1 MNIACD
7 IPACAA
13 SQNVMDEKG
22 KRFAIFDPTYV
33 APGERPWQEQG
44 RENVRYRA
52 THYPARLLSKA
63 IRQAAARDPAL
74 EWDAT
79 ARTYRLRRN
88 TTPSPS
94 PATPPQATPS
104 DERP

>member
-1 MNIACD
+1 MNAACD

-44 RENVRYRA
+44 REKVRYQA

-88 TTPSPS
+88 APPSPY
-94 PATPPQATPS
+94 PASAQRGAPS
-104 DERP
+104 GERP